1 MIPPPPRTT
10 LFPYTTLFRS
20 DEPANGLS
28 AIQAGVVVFARTGG
42 AEGDDYHSGNVEQH
56 SQQLSL
62 PGIDELLEERSPI
75 PKEARKSQCGEN
87 EGRDGIDRPEEVI
100 ELENGDDD
108 RDAGP
113 KRVQRRK
120 NKTEATENQRAGA
133 DAHGSAEQPCEQ
145 NREDD

>member
-1 MIPPPPRTT
+1 MFTRA
-10 LFPYTTLFRS
+10 S
-20 DEPANGLS
+20 
-28 AIQAGVVVFARTGG
+28 G

-75 PKEARKSQCGEN
+75 PKEARKSQDDEKK
-87 EGRDGIDRPEEVI
+87 GRDGIDGAEEVI
-100 ELENGDDD
+100 ELQNGDDH

-113 KRVQRRK
+113 KRVQRKK

-145 NREDD
+145 NRDDDEGKHRGRC